1 MARSVLVVE
10 DEPAQRSLLSS
21 MLRRASLDPELVD
34 GADAALGAMSRKRF
48 GAILSDIKMP
58 GRSGIEL
65 VREARRVSPETPVVV
80 MTGFP
85 TLESAVESIR
95 AGAFDYIQ
103 KPFRRDELIQVLNR
117 ALDWGAPPLRGKKA
131 DARPVRTLLG
141 SSAAIR
147 RVNDMIDRVARGS
160 STVMLRGESGTGK
173 EVVSRCIHAQ
183 SDRRDGPFLAVNCAA
198 IPEGLL
204 ESELFGHT
212 RGAFTGAV
220 DPKKGLFEQANGGTV
235 LLDEIGDMPLGL
247 QAKLLRVLEER
258 EVRPVGGVET
268 RPIDVRII
276 AATHRDLESEVE
288 EGRFRRDLFYRL
300 NVVPLFLPPLR
311 AHMDDIPE
319 LSQHVL
325 SRLAPDRGLKLSS
338 GALERLGSMP
348 WRGNVRELENVLERA
363 AVLSD
368 GSEIG
373 VEDLDPLESE
383 WVVATAQD
391 DPLIRGL
398 AERRMTLEEVEL
410 RLVEETLALTGGNMA
425 RTAEILG
432 VSRRTLQR
440 RRVSGDEDNEE
451 GSPEEG

>member
-173 EVVSRCIHAQ
+173 EVVARCIHAQ

-235 LLDEIGDMPLGL
+235 LLDEIGDMPL
-247 QAKLLRVLEER
+247 
-258 EVRPVGGVET
+258 
-268 RPIDVRII
+268 
-276 AATHRDLESEVE
+276 THRDLESEVE

-311 AHMDDIPE
+311 AHTDDIPE